1 MVLPTCDRAILS
13 YSSASAWASLH
24 GFPKC
29 FRGELHHVVWVC
41 DVRATCGGLSCFAR
55 ILAIKTTV
63 WRVLRSK
70 RNIHITLI
78 SPCSSIVLAKKLFG
92 ASKCHNWFSIPVVTI
107 RWQYATKNKINF
119 SRALSVLQVIFAFLK
134 VYFQLK
140 DKILESKHEFCII
153 FSSAHCPW
161 SVKCARKTISALH
174 NWKWN

>member
-1 MVLPTCDRAILS
+1 MSKSQHSPKIYKCLIKHHKNQNSIMVLPTCDRAILS

-107 RWQYATKNKINF
+107 RWQYATKNKINL
-119 SRALSVLQVIFAFLK
+119 SRALPKDSFILSLTSDLCIFKSL
-134 VYFQLK
+134 
-140 DKILESKHEFCII
+140 
-153 FSSAHCPW
+153 FS
-161 SVKCARKTISALH
+161 TQG
-174 NWKWN
+174 